1 MSEKPGGHETSF
13 EERLAAAR
21 DKQGLNVAPS
31 DAGRSP
37 DGLDGNALAIG
48 MRVGVE
54 MVSALVVAVAIGW
67 GLDYLLGTRPIL
79 LAVFVLLG
87 GAAGVLNVWR
97 VFAPKHGPASD
108 KGVHTPGMHT
118 RGVQTKDVHTS
129 GVHIGGVGRKDVRT
143 KDVPT
148 KDRGP

>member
-1 MSEKPGGHETSF
+1 MTEEQGGHDASF

-21 DKQGLNVAPS
+21 GKQGLEAAQSGPDRAS
-31 DAGRSP
+31 DGI
-37 DGLDGNALAIG
+37 DGSALAIG

-67 GLDYLLGTRPIL
+67 GLDRLFGTKPIL

-97 VFAPKHGPASD
+97 VFAPKRDTALG
-108 KGVHTPGMHT
+108 KGV
-118 RGVQTKDVHTS
+118 GVK
-129 GVHIGGVGRKDVRT
+129 GGRAEVGRV
-143 KDVPT
+143 
-148 KDRGP
+148 KDRGL